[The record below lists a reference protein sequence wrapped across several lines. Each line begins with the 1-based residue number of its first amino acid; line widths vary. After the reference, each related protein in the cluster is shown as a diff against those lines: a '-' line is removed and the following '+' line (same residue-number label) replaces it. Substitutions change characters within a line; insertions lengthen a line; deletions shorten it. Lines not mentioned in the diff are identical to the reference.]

1 MTYFRIL
8 QVNSLPVARDLSE
21 EAAAGDS
28 SVVLEEFVDKK
39 WHGSGIGVV
48 GDLGCGGVCR
58 CGGPGT

>member
-1 MTYFRIL
+1 
-8 QVNSLPVARDLSE
+8 VARDLSE